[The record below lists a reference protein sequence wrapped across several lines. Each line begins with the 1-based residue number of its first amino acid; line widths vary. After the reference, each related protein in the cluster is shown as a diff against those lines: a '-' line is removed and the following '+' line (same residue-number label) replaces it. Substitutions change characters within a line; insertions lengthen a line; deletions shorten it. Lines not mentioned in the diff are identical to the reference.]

1 MRTQIINLLLYIFT
15 ILVIFCIMYY
25 FIYNTKK
32 LKFDNDN
39 DNDVDDADDNDN
51 NSLSKIKK
59 AERFGAGD
67 GNSDSAYD
75 SSYSLDASPTKY
87 ISDEEA
93 TANLRKL
100 YDIQEY
106 ASAYA
111 TKYLPNINPMITDT
125 QTKISVQ
132 NLKIANLLKDR
143 FALKY
148 YDIVNKGNASAY
160 KEYLQYQNP
169 NQNSF
174 AQSYM

>member
-1 MRTQIINLLLYIFT
+1 
-15 ILVIFCIMYY
+15 MYY

-32 LKFDNDN
+32 LKFDND
-39 DNDVDDADDNDN
+39 DDDADDTND

-59 AERFGAGD
+59 AERFGIYD
-67 GNSDSAYD
+67 GIDD
-75 SSYSLDASPTKY
+75 GLYSLDASPTKY
-87 ISDEEA
+87 ISEDEAE
-93 TANLRKL
+93 ANLRKL
-100 YDIQEY
+100 NDIQEY

-125 QTKISVQ
+125 QNKISVQ
-132 NLKIANLLKDR
+132 NLKIGNLLKDR
-143 FALKY
+143 FVLKY

-174 AQSYM
+174 TQSYM